1 VHSHAQ
7 VQTPRK
13 LLGTL
18 TTRNVTLAYA
28 LAHPDLIL
36 EVDLTLGKIGLYTAL
51 LLAPRLAAL
60 MSEQPPVAARDI
72 TRRNVAPDPSVRPEL
87 RPSRAL
93 L

>member
-1 VHSHAQ
+1 VHAHAQ

-13 LLGTL
+13 LFGTL
-18 TTRNVTLAYA
+18 TTRTATLAYA

-36 EVDLTLGKIGLYTAL
+36 EVDLTLGKIGLDTAL
-51 LLAPRLAAL
+51 LLAH

-72 TRRNVAPDPSVRPEL
+72 TRRNVAPGPSVRPEL